1 MNSRWNLISLCCLAN
16 VCLQAAFLFV
26 KILLYF
32 LGKKKVIWL
41 IEMTQQ
47 GFRSTNQKGNTL
59 NLFYSNSKVT
69 KMSFINKKS
78 LFPHL
83 SPSPLLPTTV
93 LNFGSKTRLC
103 LLLCSPVRAEPTLP
117 NYFCSMCNDKSYCDR
132 RIWPKALHLLYL
144 SRWRWT
150 LRI

>member
-1 MNSRWNLISLCCLAN
+1 
-16 VCLQAAFLFV
+16 
-26 KILLYF
+26 
-32 LGKKKVIWL
+32 
-41 IEMTQQ
+41 MTQQ

-132 RIWPKALHLLYL
+132 RI
-144 SRWRWT
+144 
-150 LRI
+150 